1 MTYKFTNRA
10 NKAIEIANELAL
22 ELGHSYIGTEHIL
35 YGLAKEG
42 SGVATR
48 VLENQQITAD
58 DILNKIEEL
67 IGRDEPIEN
76 IVDFTPRTKRVVES
90 AFIEARKIGYNFIG
104 TEHLLIGILREGDC
118 IAAKI
123 LLDLNVNIPKLYNE
137 IIKVINEGEN
147 HNSDGT
153 ETGNTKSNSGRG
165 KGSYNQTP
173 TLNQFGEDLTK
184 KAEEGKLDPIIGRK
198 EEIERV
204 IQILSRRTK
213 NNPCLIGEPGVGKTA
228 AVEGLAQKIVLGD
241 VPEIL
246 KDKRVVTLDISGMVA
261 GAKYRGDFEE
271 RIKKALDEVKKA
283 GDIILFIDEIHTIV
297 GAGAAEGAIDAAN
310 ILKPLLA
317 RGEIQLVGATT
328 LNEYRKFIEK
338 DAALERRFSPVTVN
352 EPSEKD
358 TILILKGIRDKYEAH
373 HNVKITDEAIDAAV
387 SLSIRYINDRF
398 LPDKAID
405 LIDEAASRAR
415 LKTFTEPE
423 NLKKLQEDIEKV
435 KNEKEEAV
443 INQKFEKAAELR
455 DEEKSLKEKFEKEQN
470 KWKNKNTKSI
480 INITDENIA
489 EVIASWTGI
498 PAKKITEDEN
508 EKLKKLEVE
517 LHKRVVGQNE
527 AVEAVS
533 KAIRRGRVGLKDPK
547 RPIGSFLFLGPT
559 GVGKTELSK
568 ALAEVLFGDENS
580 MIRIDMSEFME
591 PHSVSK
597 LIGSPPGYVGFDEG
611 GQLTEKI
618 RRKPYSVIL
627 FDEIEKAHPD
637 VMNMLLQILED
648 GRLTD
653 SQGRTVN
660 FKNTV
665 IIMTSNIGAR
675 LITDKKHL
683 GFTSSN
689 VSINQSAEQNE
700 DENAKMEKAQ
710 KEYEETKKEVMA
722 ELKKELRPEFIN
734 RIDEII
740 VFHKLN
746 EIEINQ
752 IIDIM
757 LNEVTNRLKEQKYN
771 IELEPEVKEM
781 IAKEGIDKNF
791 GARPL
796 RRTIQNLVED
806 RLAEEILDG
815 KLEKGKKAK
824 FTVKDG
830 KMRQLGQS

>member
-1 MTYKFTNRA
+1 MTYNFTSRA
-10 NKAIEIANELAL
+10 KKAIEIANDAAL
-22 ELGHSYIGTEHIL
+22 ELGHRYIGTEHLL

-42 SGVATR
+42 SGVASK
-48 VLENQQITAD
+48 VLENQEITPENIIDVTIA
-58 DILNKIEEL
+58 LVGK
-67 IGRDEPIEN
+67 DEPIEETLG
-76 IVDFTPRTKRVVES
+76 FTPRTKRVIEN
-90 AFIEARKIGYNFIG
+90 AFIEARKLGYNYIG
-104 TEHLLIGILREGDC
+104 TEHLLIGLLREGDSV
-118 IAAKI
+118 AARI
-123 LLDLNVNIPKLYNE
+123 LIELNVNIPKLYGE
-137 IIKVINEGEN
+137 IIRVINEGEDLAGE
-147 HNSDGT
+147 SDAKNGRR
-153 ETGNTKSNSGRG
+153 KS
-165 KGSYNQTP
+165 GSYNQTP
-173 TLNQFGEDLTK
+173 TLNQFGEDLTE
-184 KAEEGKLDPIIGRK
+184 KAKEGKLDPIIGRK

-228 AVEGLAQKIVLGD
+228 VVEGLAQKIVSGD

-246 KDKRVVTLDISGMVA
+246 KNKRVVTVDISSMVA

-271 RIKKALDEVKKA
+271 RIKKALNEVKKA
-283 GDIILFIDEIHTIV
+283 GDVILFIDEVHTIV
-297 GAGAAEGAIDAAN
+297 GAGSAEGAIDAAN

-338 DAALERRFSPVTVN
+338 DSALERRFSPVTVN

-358 TILILKGIRDKYEAH
+358 TITILKGIKDKYEAH

-387 SLSIRYINDRF
+387 KLSVRYINDRY

-415 LKTFTEPE
+415 LKTYTEPDS
-423 NLKKLQEDIEKV
+423 LKELEEELANVTKD
-435 KNEKEEAV
+435 KEEAV
-443 INQKFEKAAELR
+443 KIQKFEKAASLR
-455 DEEKSLKEKFEKEQN
+455 DKEKELKEKYEKEQN
-470 KWKNKNTKSI
+470 KWKNKNNKSVTD
-480 INITDENIA
+480 ITEENIA
-489 EVIASWTGI
+489 EVISSWTGI

-508 EKLKKLEVE
+508 ERLKHLEE
-517 LHKRVVGQNE
+517 NLHERVIGQDE
-527 AVEAVS
+527 AVEAVA

-568 ALAEVLFGDENS
+568 ALAECLFGDENA
-580 MIRIDMSEFME
+580 MIRIDMSEYME

-675 LITDKKHL
+675 LITDKKSL
-683 GFTSSN
+683 GFSKVDN
-689 VSINQSAEQNE
+689 DKKDDQ
-700 DENAKMEKAQ
+700 K
-710 KEYEETKKEVMA
+710 KEYEEIKKEVMEA
-722 ELKKELRPEFIN
+722 LKKELRPEFIN

-740 VFHKLN
+740 VFHKLTDK
-746 EIEINQ
+746 EIDK

-757 LNEVTNRLKEQKYN
+757 LKEVVARLKDQKIN
-771 IELEPEVKEM
+771 IEIEPSVKKL
-781 IAKEGIDKNF
+781 IASKGIDKNF

-796 RRTIQNLVED
+796 RRTIQSVLED
-806 RLAEEILDG
+806 SLAEEILDG
-815 KLEKGKKAK
+815 KLKKNK
-824 FTVKDG
+824 VNKIGVKDE
-830 KMRQLGQS
+830 KVVVEK

>member
-10 NKAIEIANELAL
+10 NKAIEIANDIAL

-42 SGVATR
+42 NGIASK
-48 VLENQQITAD
+48 VLENQNVTAD
-58 DILNKIEEL
+58 DILNKIEQL
-67 IGRDEPIEN
+67 IGSDEPIEN

-90 AFIEARKIGYNFIG
+90 AFIEARKLGYNFIG

-118 IAAKI
+118 VATKI

-137 IIKVINEGEN
+137 IVKVINEGEDY
-147 HNSDGT
+147 NSSD
-153 ETGNTKSNSGRG
+153 NSSNNSNGG
-165 KGSYNQTP
+165 KRRGSYNQTP
-173 TLNQFGEDLTK
+173 TLNQFGQDLTK
-184 KAEEGKLDPIIGRK
+184 KAEEGKLDPVIGRK
-198 EEIERV
+198 QEIERV
-204 IQILSRRTK
+204 IEILSRRTK

-228 AVEGLAQKIVLGD
+228 AVEGLAQKIASGD

-271 RIKKALDEVKKA
+271 RIKKALNEVKKA
-283 GDIILFIDEIHTIV
+283 GDVILFIDEIHTIV

-352 EPSEKD
+352 EPSEKE
-358 TILILKGIRDKYEAH
+358 TIQILKGIRDKYEAH
-373 HNVKITDEAIDAAV
+373 HNVKITDEAIEAAV
-387 SLSIRYINDRF
+387 KLSIRYVNDRF

-405 LIDEAASRAR
+405 LIDEASSKAR
-415 LKTFTEPE
+415 LRTYTEPDS
-423 NLKKLQEDIEKV
+423 LKELQEKIDKT

-443 INQKFEKAAELR
+443 LNQKFEKAAELR
-455 DEEKSLKEKFEKEQN
+455 DTEKALRDKFEKEQN

-480 INITDENIA
+480 VTITEENIA
-489 EVIASWTGI
+489 EVIANWTGI

-508 EKLKKLEVE
+508 EKLKNLEKE
-517 LHKRVVGQNE
+517 LHKRVIGQNE

-568 ALAEVLFGDENS
+568 ALAEVLFGDENA
-580 MIRIDMSEFME
+580 MIRLDMSEFME

-597 LIGSPPGYVGFDEG
+597 LIGAPPGYVGFDDG

-618 RRKPYSVIL
+618 RRKPYSVVL

-665 IIMTSNIGAR
+665 IIMTSNLGAR
-675 LITDKKHL
+675 LITDRKQL
-683 GFTSSN
+683 GFANKEGEADS
-689 VSINQSAEQNE
+689 
-700 DENAKMEKAQ
+700 K
-710 KEYEETKKEVMA
+710 KEYDDIKKEVMA

-746 EIEINQ
+746 DNDINQ

-757 LNEVTNRLKEQKYN
+757 LKEVVNRLKEQKYDVKF
-771 IELEPEVKEM
+771 EPDVKEM

-806 RLAEEILDG
+806 KLAEEILDG
-815 KLEKGKKAK
+815 KLVKGKVNKITK
-824 FTVKDG
+824 
-830 KMRQLGQS
+830 RQLG

>member
-10 NKAIEIANELAL
+10 NKAIEIANDIAL

-42 SGVATR
+42 NGIASK
-48 VLENQQITAD
+48 VLENQNVTAD

-90 AFIEARKIGYNFIG
+90 AFIEARKLGYNFIG

-118 IAAKI
+118 VAAKI

-137 IIKVINEGEN
+137 IIKVINEGEDYQGE
-147 HNSDGT
+147 NSTDY
-153 ETGNTKSNSGRG
+153 SNGAKRRG

-184 KAEEGKLDPIIGRK
+184 KAEEGKLDPVIGRK
-198 EEIERV
+198 QEIERV
-204 IQILSRRTK
+204 IEILSRRTK

-228 AVEGLAQKIVLGD
+228 AVEGLAQKIASGD
-241 VPEIL
+241 VPEVL
-246 KDKRVVTLDISGMVA
+246 KDKRVVALDISGMVA

-271 RIKKALDEVKKA
+271 RIKKALNEVKKA

-358 TILILKGIRDKYEAH
+358 TIQILKGIRDKYEAH
-373 HNVKITDEAIDAAV
+373 HNVKITDEAIEAAV
-387 SLSIRYINDRF
+387 KLSIRYVTDRF

-405 LIDEAASRAR
+405 LIDEASSKAR
-415 LKTFTEPE
+415 LRTYTEPDS
-423 NLKKLQEDIEKV
+423 LKELQEEIEKT

-443 INQKFEKAAELR
+443 LNQKFEKAAELR
-455 DEEKSLKEKFEKEQN
+455 DSEKALRERFEEEQS

-480 INITDENIA
+480 VTITEENIA
-489 EVIASWTGI
+489 EVIANWTGI

-508 EKLKKLEVE
+508 EKLKNLEQE
-517 LHKRVVGQNE
+517 LHKRVIGQNE

-568 ALAEVLFGDENS
+568 ALAEVLFGDENA
-580 MIRIDMSEFME
+580 MIRLDMSEFME

-597 LIGSPPGYVGFDEG
+597 LIGAPPGYVGFDDG

-618 RRKPYSVIL
+618 RRKPYSVVL

-665 IIMTSNIGAR
+665 IIMTSNLGAR
-675 LITDKKHL
+675 LITDRKQL
-683 GFTSSN
+683 GFA
-689 VSINQSAEQNE
+689 NQDGKE
-700 DENAKMEKAQ
+700 DSK
-710 KEYEETKKEVMA
+710 KEYEEIKKEVMA

-746 EIEINQ
+746 DTDINQ

-757 LNEVTNRLKEQKYN
+757 LKEVVNRLKEQKYD
-771 IELEPEVKEM
+771 IEFEPDVKEM
-781 IAKEGIDKNF
+781 VAKEGIDKNF

-806 RLAEEILDG
+806 KLAEDILDG
-815 KLEKGKKAK
+815 KLVKGKVNKITK
-824 FTVKDG
+824 K
-830 KMRQLGQS
+830 QLGQS

>member
-1 MTYKFTNRA
+1 MTYSFTNRA
-10 NKAIEIANELAL
+10 KKAIDLANELAI
-22 ELGHSYIGTEHIL
+22 ELGHNYIGTEHIL
-35 YGLAKEG
+35 YGLVKEG
-42 SGVATR
+42 SGVAAK
-48 VLENQQITAD
+48 VLSNQGIEPDMVIDKIVELVGNEAPIT
-58 DILNKIEEL
+58 ETM
-67 IGRDEPIEN
+67 G
-76 IVDFTPRTKRVVES
+76 FTPRSKRVIETS
-90 AFIEARKIGYNFIG
+90 FIEARKLGYNYIG
-104 TEHLLIGILREGDC
+104 TEHLLIGILREADS
-118 IAAKI
+118 IAARI
-123 LLDLNVNIPKLYNE
+123 LLELNINIPRLYNE
-137 IIKVINEGEN
+137 IIKVINEGEDYAPD
-147 HNSDGT
+147 SDNGK
-153 ETGNTKSNSGRG
+153 GGK

-228 AVEGLAQKIVLGD
+228 AVEGLAEKIVSGD

-246 KDKRVVTLDISGMVA
+246 KNKRVVTMDISGMVA
-261 GAKYRGDFEE
+261 GSKYRGDFEE

-283 GDIILFIDEIHTIV
+283 GDVILFIDEIHTIV

-317 RGEIQLVGATT
+317 RGEIQLIGATT
-328 LNEYRKFIEK
+328 LNEYRKYIEK
-338 DAALERRFSPVTVN
+338 DAALERRFSPVIVN

-358 TILILKGIRDKYEAH
+358 TVKILKGLRDKYEAH
-373 HNVKITDEAIDAAV
+373 HGVKITDEAIEAAV
-387 SLSIRYINDRF
+387 KMSVRYINDRF

-405 LIDEAASRAR
+405 LIDEAASRAK
-415 LKTFTEPE
+415 LKSYTEPDS
-423 NLKKLQEDIEKV
+423 LKKLQEEIEEV
-435 KNEKEEAV
+435 ENDKEEAV
-443 INQKFEKAAELR
+443 RSQKFEKAASLR
-455 DEEKSLKEKFEKEQN
+455 DKQKELKEKYEKEQK
-470 KWKNKNTKSI
+470 KWQNKNNKSV
-480 INITDENIA
+480 INITEENIA

-508 EKLKKLEVE
+508 ERLKNLEKT
-517 LHKRVVGQNE
+517 LHERVIGQDE
-527 AVEAVS
+527 AVEAVA

-568 ALAEVLFGDENS
+568 ALAEALFGDENA
-580 MIRIDMSEFME
+580 MVRIDMSEYME

-653 SQGRTVN
+653 AQGRTVN

-675 LITDKKHL
+675 LITDKKTL
-683 GFTSSN
+683 GFIKTEN
-689 VSINQSAEQNE
+689 GDKGKEEAETK
-700 DENAKMEKAQ
+700 D
-710 KEYEETKKEVMA
+710 YEETKKEVMEA
-722 ELKKELRPEFIN
+722 LKKELRPEFIN

-740 VFHKLN
+740 VFHKLTDN
-746 EIEINQ
+746 EIGK

-757 LNEVTNRLKEQKYN
+757 LKEVIDRLAAQKIK
-771 IELEPEVKEM
+771 IELEPEVKEL
-781 IAKEGIDKNF
+781 IASKGIDKNF

-796 RRTIQNLVED
+796 RRTIQSVLED

-815 KLEKGKKAK
+815 NLKKNK
-824 FTVKDG
+824 VNKIGVKDG
-830 KMRQLGQS
+830 KVIVEK

>member
-1 MTYKFTNRA
+1 M
-10 NKAIEIANELAL
+10 
-22 ELGHSYIGTEHIL
+22 
-35 YGLAKEG
+35 
-42 SGVATR
+42 
-48 VLENQQITAD
+48 
-58 DILNKIEEL
+58 
-67 IGRDEPIEN
+67 
-76 IVDFTPRTKRVVES
+76 ES
-90 AFIEARKIGYNFIG
+90 AFIEARKLGYNFIG

-118 IAAKI
+118 VAAKI

-137 IIKVINEGEN
+137 IIKVINEGEDYQGEN
-147 HNSDGT
+147 SSNYSDGA
-153 ETGNTKSNSGRG
+153 KRRG

-184 KAEEGKLDPIIGRK
+184 KAEEGKLDPVIGRK
-198 EEIERV
+198 QEIERV
-204 IQILSRRTK
+204 IEILSRRTK

-228 AVEGLAQKIVLGD
+228 AVEGLAQKIASGD
-241 VPEIL
+241 VPEVL

-271 RIKKALDEVKKA
+271 RIKKALNEVKKA

-338 DAALERRFSPVTVN
+338 DSALERRFSPVTVN

-358 TILILKGIRDKYEAH
+358 TVLILKGIRDKYEAH
-373 HNVKITDEAIDAAV
+373 HNVKITDEAIEAAV
-387 SLSIRYINDRF
+387 MLSVRYVTDRF

-405 LIDEAASRAR
+405 LIDEASSKAR
-415 LKTFTEPE
+415 LKTYTEPDS
-423 NLKKLQEDIEKV
+423 LKELQEEIEKT

-443 INQKFEKAAELR
+443 LNQKFEKAAELR
-455 DEEKSLKEKFEKEQN
+455 DIEKALREKFEKEQS

-480 INITDENIA
+480 VTITEENIA
-489 EVIASWTGI
+489 EVIANWTGI

-508 EKLKKLEVE
+508 EKLKNLEKE
-517 LHKRVVGQNE
+517 LHKRVIGQNE

-533 KAIRRGRVGLKDPK
+533 KAIRRSRVGLKDPK

-568 ALAEVLFGDENS
+568 ALAEVLFGDENA
-580 MIRIDMSEFME
+580 MIRLDMSEFME

-597 LIGSPPGYVGFDEG
+597 LIGAPPGYVGFDDG

-665 IIMTSNIGAR
+665 IIMTSNLGAR
-675 LITDKKHL
+675 LITDRKQL
-683 GFTSSN
+683 GFA
-689 VSINQSAEQNE
+689 NQGATNKANE
-700 DENAKMEKAQ
+700 NSEKVAKNSKEFKENSVQDEKAK
-710 KEYEETKKEVMA
+710 KEYEEIKKEVMA

-746 EIEINQ
+746 DNDINQ

-757 LNEVTNRLKEQKYN
+757 LKEVVNRLKEQKYE
-771 IELEPEVKEM
+771 IEFEPDVKEM

-796 RRTIQNLVED
+796 RRTIQNLIED
-806 RLAEEILDG
+806 KLAEEILDG
-815 KLEKGKKAK
+815 KLEKGKVNKI
-824 FTVKDG
+824 TV
-830 KMRQLGQS
+830 RQLRVN